1 VGGYRGVI
9 RIEEC
14 VAMDHEAITLS
25 QQIAD
30 KLRPRYRELQDHPDA
45 FGVLY
50 REAVKLVAQAR
61 HMTEAK
67 TQFFSR
73 DVLQRIMNLV
83 MP

>member
-1 VGGYRGVI
+1 
-9 RIEEC
+9 
-14 VAMDHEAITLS
+14 MDQEAIALS

-30 KLRPRYRELQDHPDA
+30 KLRPRYRELQSHPDT

-50 REAVKLVAQAR
+50 REAVILVAQAR

-67 TQFFSR
+67 TRFFSR

>member
-1 VGGYRGVI
+1 
-9 RIEEC
+9 
-14 VAMDHEAITLS
+14 MDQAAITLS

-30 KLRPRYRELQDHPDA
+30 KLRPRYQELVNQPGTGIDA

-50 REAVKLVAQAR
+50 HEAVTLVAEAR